1 VSSLWLQ
8 ETPPFRACASLPATT
23 DVLVVGGGIAGVSTA
38 LHLARAGVGVAV
50 LEQETVA
57 SRASGRNDGQLLL
70 GLGEHYHRIHGQF
83 GETRARLLWDFLR
96 DNHEALRKA
105 LGESGVDC
113 ELDQSGGLRLAET
126 PHEWKELGEA
136 ATLLSREHKPHRLVP
151 AGELARWLPAGTGFH
166 GALHLPGEAIVQ
178 PVRMVRGLALAAA
191 SAGAQI
197 VEGARVM
204 SIAGGA
210 GNFEV
215 NLYDGRSVRSS
226 ILVHC
231 TSALARELDTTGLL
245 ARTVFAFRGQVL
257 ATDPLPAAVA
267 AQFPAYAMSSNFCY
281 EYFRMSRGRFVIG
294 GKRWSVPGE
303 ELGILDD
310 STHHPQVTQN
320 LLDYVHEHFPVLRD
334 TPFPHVW
341 TGIMAGTPDGL
352 PIVGALPGRSGEFA
366 LLAFNGYGLSFAFL
380 AGRCLAEMIVD
391 GQSLHPSIALFA
403 PRRFQSD

>member
-1 VSSLWLQ
+1 MTSLWLQ
-8 ETPPFRACASLPATT
+8 ETPPFRAGASLPATT

-50 LEQETVA
+50 LEQGTVA

-96 DNHEALRKA
+96 DNHEALRQA
-105 LGESGVDC
+105 LAENDVDC

-126 PHEWKELGEA
+126 PHEWTELQEA
-136 ATLLSREHKPHRLVP
+136 AALLSSEHKPHALVP

-178 PVRMVRGLALAAA
+178 PVHMVRGLAAAA
-191 SAGAQI
+191 AAAGALI
-197 VEGARVM
+197 VEGARVLR
-204 SIAGGA
+204 IAGGA
-210 GNFEV
+210 GSFEV
-215 NLYDGRSVRSS
+215 DLHDGRSVRSA
-226 ILVHC
+226 IVVHC

-267 AQFPAYAMSSNFCY
+267 VQFPAYAMSSNFCY

-320 LLDYVHEHFPVLRD
+320 LLAYVHEHFPVLRG
-334 TPFPHVW
+334 TAFPHVW

-391 GQSLHPSIALFA
+391 GQSRHPSIALFA